1 MSVSY
6 GGDSITF
13 GDSSV
18 QSSGFTGFKNKIING
33 AMVINQRATTLT
45 DSGYITDRWA
55 YNAGAASKA
64 SIAQSSTAPAG
75 TGFTNSLLVTSSTAL
90 SVGASDVHLLEHR
103 FEGYNVCDLGFGA
116 AGAAT
121 VTLSFWIRSSLTGT
135 FSGALGNAGPDRSYP
150 FSYTIDAADTW
161 EKKTITIPGDTTG
174 TWAKTNTTAFRLCFA
189 LAVGSNYVGTA
200 NAWTGSSN
208 IFGVTGAKNLLA
220 TNAATWYI
228 TGVQLERGSTA
239 SSFEYRSY
247 GTELALCQRYF
258 YMHANHSWFN
268 ANANIGTGFYY
279 NSTSIMGIVNFPV
292 PLRTQPTLYSSSG
305 TNYFAI
311 QREGTTDGFN
321 DFTLSTTTYNTAKIT
336 QSSNVS
342 GVAGVCG
349 QLQTETNGYLGF
361 SAEL

>member
-45 DSGYITDRWA
+45 DSGYITDRWV

-103 FEGYNVCDLGFGA
+103 FEGYNVSDLGFGA

-239 SSFEYRSY
+239 SSFEFRSY
-247 GTELALCQRYF
+247 SKELMMCQRYCVVWGPASTHIGLGTA
-258 YMHANHSWFN
+258 YSSTAM
-268 ANANIGTGFYY
+268 NITVPVPVPMRTTPTPSKTTTGGNWLQTYVGSTATSS
-279 NSTSIMGIVNFPV
+279 NSTPETGEAGQTAYRIYTP
-292 PLRTQPTLYSSSG
+292 SSG
-305 TNYFAI
+305 TGWTGG
-311 QREGTTDGFN
+311 QTTSWCQVLSGAT
-321 DFTLSTTTYNTAKIT
+321 FTLS
-336 QSSNVS
+336 
-342 GVAGVCG
+342 
-349 QLQTETNGYLGF
+349 
-361 SAEL
+361 AEL

>member
-64 SIAQSSTAPAG
+64 TIAQSSTAPAG

-103 FEGYNVCDLGFGA
+103 FEGYNVSDLGFGA

-161 EKKTITIPGDTTG
+161 EKKTITISGDTTG

-189 LAVGSNYVGTA
+189 LAAGSNYVGTA

-239 SSFEYRSY
+239 SSFEFRSY
-247 GTELALCQRYF
+247 SKELMMCQRY
-258 YMHANHSWFN
+258 YELNGNMYVRNTGAGSAEMRITWVYKVEKR
-268 ANANIGTGFYY
+268 ASPTITVGTGA
-279 NSTSIMGIVNFPV
+279 STGVSKHC
-292 PLRTQPTLYSSSG
+292 G
-305 TNYFAI
+305 TVY
-311 QREGTTDGFN
+311 Q
-321 DFTLSTTTYNTAKIT
+321 
-336 QSSNVS
+336 S
-342 GVAGVCG
+342 GVSAGAVYDTSA
-349 QLQTETNGYLGF
+349 QLI
-361 SAEL
+361 AESEL

>member
-103 FEGYNVCDLGFGA
+103 FEGYNVFDLGFGA

-220 TNAATWYI
+220 TNGATWYI

-239 SSFEYRSY
+239 SSFEFRSY
-247 GTELALCQRYF
+247 SKELMMCHRYYQYDSYAMWSGNVTSGSTY
-258 YMHANHSWFN
+258 YMHKSFFVPMRATPTLTFTAAGASNFPNTASTTNQVTFQQFTSQRTAN
-268 ANANIGTGFYY
+268 GTGP
-279 NSTSIMGIVNFPV
+279 G
-292 PLRTQPTLYSSSG
+292 
-305 TNYFAI
+305 YFI
-311 QREGTTDGFN
+311 
-321 DFTLSTTTYNTAKIT
+321 
-336 QSSNVS
+336 NV
-342 GVAGVCG
+342 A
-349 QLQTETNGYLGF
+349 TMD
-361 SAEL
+361 AEL

>member
-103 FEGYNVCDLGFGA
+103 FEGYNVYDLGFGA

-220 TNAATWYI
+220 TNGATWYI

-239 SSFEYRSY
+239 SSFEFRSY
-247 GTELALCQRYF
+247 GKEFMMCQRY
-258 YMHANHSWFN
+258 YQAPCGTSTSGIGQGG
-268 ANANIGTGFYY
+268 IGTFYAVTVSEAF
-279 NSTSIMGIVNFPV
+279 NTINFPV
-292 PLRTQPTLYSSSG
+292 PMRTAPTVTFYNSG
-305 TNYFAI
+305 
-311 QREGTTDGFN
+311 G
-321 DFTLSTTTYNTAKIT
+321 
-336 QSSNVS
+336 VS
-342 GVAGVCG
+342 GGAHGLGSAGDITGVTLDRISAQG
-349 QLQTETNGYLGF
+349 MGRLLKGSGFTAGYLYAIIYRAD
-361 SAEL
+361 AEL